1 MRPRVFFIQS
11 FNYISN
17 YFYRGIWLESSSWM
31 SFDSCIFQYICPVHL
46 SKVSFIIL
54 FYMYRIC
61 RAITSPILNI
71 GKLCILLFAL
81 ISLTSALPILL
92 IISINSFWF
101 HVLLSVDFSSV
112 SLIFLY
118 FLISAYF

>member
-17 YFYRGIWLESSSWM
+17 YFHRGIWLESSSWM

-81 ISLTSALPILL
+81 ISLTNALPILL

>member
-1 MRPRVFFIQS
+1 
-11 FNYISN
+11 
-17 YFYRGIWLESSSWM
+17 M
-31 SFDSCIFQYICPVHL
+31 SFDSCISQYICPVHL

>member
-17 YFYRGIWLESSSWM
+17 YFHGGIWLESSSWM
-31 SFDSCIFQYICPVHL
+31 SFDSCISQYICPVHL

>member
-17 YFYRGIWLESSSWM
+17 YFHRGIWLESSSWM

-54 FYMYRIC
+54 FYMYRIY

>member
-17 YFYRGIWLESSSWM
+17 YFHRGIWLESSSWM
-31 SFDSCIFQYICPVHL
+31 SFDSCISQYICPVHL